1 MLFLEKKD
9 IWYLV
14 IILPYYG
21 AIAVLFFAGP
31 VAVLTPGVAL
41 ACCLGLCYLSFAA
54 ACITHNCMHNPC
66 FADAAHEEC
75 WKLLLSVAYGHPVST
90 FVPGHNLGHHKFTQ
104 SQRDPMRTSKLRYR
118 WHWLNLL
125 LFQPTVA
132 KDVMMLDMKYLWKTR
147 LKKGQLRSVGMQ
159 WLAVVG
165 ANLALYLVNTP
176 RFWLF
181 FFIPHLFA
189 QWAIV
194 SMNLLQH
201 DGCSDGS
208 DGSDGSSHSSSDTD
222 GAKSEIVRALDY
234 NIARN
239 FTGVWINTLTFN
251 NGYHTAHHA
260 YPKMHWHALPA
271 VHRTLVAPHIHP
283 NLDQPCMARYL
294 WRTFVW
300 PGLRVDYLGKSV
312 KLRPKAMD
320 MDDDW
325 TLQYD
330 LCDLC
335 DSCDSCDSHKQ

>member
-1 MLFLEKKD
+1 MLFLEGKD

-21 AIAVLFFAGP
+21 AISVLFLPGF
-31 VAVLTPGVAL
+31 VAALTPGVAL

-147 LKKGQLRSVGMQ
+147 LKKGQLRSVGAQ
-159 WLAVVG
+159 WLAVIG
-165 ANLALYLVNTP
+165 ANLALYYVNAE
-176 RFWLF
+176 RFLCF
-181 FFIPHLFA
+181 FFIPHFFA

-201 DGCSDGS
+201 DGCSLP
-208 DGSDGSSHSSSDTD
+208 
-222 GAKSEIVRALDY
+222 SETKMSDY
-234 NIARN
+234 NMARN

-271 VHRTLVAPHIHP
+271 VHRTLIAPHIHP
-283 NLDQPCMARYL
+283 NLNEPCMARYI

-300 PGLRVDYLGKSV
+300 PGLRVDYLGKPV
-312 KLRPKAMD
+312 ELRAKAVD
-320 MDDDW
+320 LDDDW
-325 TLQYD
+325 TLQYNW
-330 LCDLC
+330 CDLH
-335 DSCDSCDSHKQ
+335 DQ

>member
-1 MLFLEKKD
+1 MLFLEGKD

-21 AIAVLFFAGP
+21 AISVLFLPGF
-31 VAVLTPGVAL
+31 VAALTPGVAL
-41 ACCLGLCYLSFAA
+41 TCCLGLCYLSFAA

-66 FADAAHEEC
+66 FSDAAHEEC

-104 SQRDPMRTSKLRYR
+104 SQRDPMRTSKLRYQ

-132 KDVMMLDMKYLWKTR
+132 TDVMMLDMKYLWKTR
-147 LKKGQLRSVGMQ
+147 LKKGQLRSVGAQ
-159 WLAVVG
+159 WLAVIG
-165 ANLALYLVNTP
+165 ANLALYFVNAW
-176 RFWLF
+176 RFLCF
-181 FFIPHLFA
+181 FFIPHFFA

-201 DGCSDGS
+201 DGC
-208 DGSDGSSHSSSDTD
+208 TQP
-222 GAKSEIVRALDY
+222 AESEMTKMTKMSDY
-234 NIARN
+234 NMARN

-271 VHRTLVAPHIHP
+271 VHRTLIAPHMHA
-283 NLDQPCMARYL
+283 NLNEPCMARYL

-300 PGLRVDYLGKSV
+300 PGLRVDYLGKPV
-312 KLRPKAMD
+312 VLRAKAMD
-320 MDDDW
+320 LDDDW
-325 TLQYD
+325 TLQYNW
-330 LCDLC
+330 
-335 DSCDSCDSHKQ
+335 CDSHN